1 MMHVL
6 NSGLIVNGFGLTS
19 LDLFNVRLTL
29 HVYTQREIKPTSI
42 YRVIFIF
49 LFLEQN

>member
-19 LDLFNVRLTL
+19 LDLFNVRLSL
-29 HVYTQREIKPTSI
+29 EIKQTSI